1 MLTASPEKFHQFA
14 LQSIPRTIPIVV
26 FSTGVVL
33 VHRFYGLR
41 LAVAA
46 LPISVMGIA
55 IAFYVGFK
63 NSQAY
68 ERFWEARTIWGGI
81 VNTSR
86 SWAVAVL
93 DLIRPLEGDEPD
105 TLRSV
110 QRELVYRQLAWV
122 EALRITLRGEKDAR
136 DIVGPL
142 LPEGELEALSAHPSL
157 PLALLHRQSERV
169 EELVAAGRIVGMVPH
184 QDFRTNLRE
193 LVTQQGQ
200 CERIKNTPLVPHY
213 TMAATLFVR
222 IFVYLVPFALVE
234 ALADPTE
241 WAVVPVAAIIG
252 WMFDSMDRIGKY
264 TEDPFSGTATDIPM
278 TTLCRNI
285 ERDLRGLL
293 GEKDLPPK
301 LVAKDGVLD

>member
-26 FSTGVVL
+26 FSTAVVL
-33 VHRFYGLR
+33 LHRFYGLR

-68 ERFWEARTIWGGI
+68 ERFWEARTIWGGV

-86 SWAVAVL
+86 SWAIGVL
-93 DLIRPLEGDEPD
+93 DMVRPLDGDD
-105 TLRSV
+105 GASKAIH
-110 QRELVYRQLAWV
+110 RELVYRHLAWIH
-122 EALRITLRGEKDAR
+122 ALRLTLRGETTAAEVVR
-136 DIVGPL
+136 PF
-142 LPEGELEALSAHPSL
+142 LPEGEFEGLSKHPSL
-157 PLALLHRQSERV
+157 PLALLHRQSERI
-169 EELVAAGRIVGMVPH
+169 EELVAEGRVVGIVTH
-184 QDFRTNLRE
+184 QDFRTSLRE

-222 IFVYLVPFALVE
+222 IFVFLVPFALVE

-241 WAVVPVAAIIG
+241 WAVVPMSAIIG

-278 TTLCRNI
+278 TALCRNI

-293 GEKDLPPK
+293 GETDLPPK
-301 LVAKDGVLD
+301 LQAKDGVLD